1 MPSCLSYPLVLSW
14 SNCCIFYQVLCCL
27 MLRLFMHHIHTILTV
42 LSSYFLR
49 DSRLSN
55 FPSLPQSPKNPDTL
69 CCSAHSIEI
78 AIFLREDT
86 SLIYLP
92 RSLESIELALKSKM
106 KEKRKRKERNK
117 RKKKE
122 REREK
127 GKQYVLWNLYQ
138 LGIKMF

>member
-1 MPSCLSYPLVLSW
+1 M
-14 SNCCIFYQVLCCL
+14 
-27 MLRLFMHHIHTILTV
+27 
-42 LSSYFLR
+42 
-49 DSRLSN
+49 
-55 FPSLPQSPKNPDTL
+55 